1 METEKS
7 HSLHCLQAGEPVKV
21 VSGIIQFES
30 VDMRTSGANGLSPE
44 VWRPV
49 NKYILCSR
57 VEEDGGPSSR
67 WEKGFSIH
75 PSFVLFGPS
84 MD

>member
-44 VWRPV
+44 
-49 NKYILCSR
+49 L
-57 VEEDGGPSSR
+57 
-67 WEKGFSIH
+67 
-75 PSFVLFGPS
+75 
-84 MD
+84 